1 MQCVPAR
8 GSGGSRRLLSNT
20 QIPPV
25 TTLRLNVSPDIAPA
39 EIAAATSAY
48 ASLLG
53 HSCAPTNEMTHLL
66 PTNAASDITSGVATP
81 PPSIHD
87 DILTAA
93 TSTPGICSLSV
104 TDCVCMRLSTESR
117 WARRPARRGQSGVR
131 ARARD
136 TAHLRRGR
144 RPEPAAP
151 RRRRPQHGIYGLRY
165 CFALMDH

>member
-53 HSCAPTNEMTHLL
+53 HSCAPTNEMTHML
-66 PTNAASDITSGVATP
+66 PPNAASDITSGVV
-81 PPSIHD
+81 S
-87 DILTAA
+87 TAYPTKPCLNLFRLCA
-93 TSTPGICSLSV
+93 AALSY
-104 TDCVCMRLSTESR
+104 
-117 WARRPARRGQSGVR
+117 P
-131 ARARD
+131 
-136 TAHLRRGR
+136 
-144 RPEPAAP
+144 
-151 RRRRPQHGIYGLRY
+151 
-165 CFALMDH
+165 

>member
-1 MQCVPAR
+1 MTSSSSRNVRPVPHRRRERHADGR
-8 GSGGSRRLLSNT
+8 GADAVRPSTRYLQLDPQSLFWLSAMLTAEWPKPGSGGSRRLLSNT

-93 TSTPGICSLSV
+93 TSTPGTCSLFR
-104 TDCVCMRLSTESR
+104 DRLRMRLR
-117 WARRPARRGQSGVR
+117 
-131 ARARD
+131 
-136 TAHLRRGR
+136 
-144 RPEPAAP
+144 
-151 RRRRPQHGIYGLRY
+151 I
-165 CFALMDH
+165 